1 MIPGGFIVLRTIRDQ
16 LLNSVM
22 LEVVYFEGGGG
33 GGGLKDSKFEDRLL
47 SAHMCSCGN
56 RGVLKLG

>member
-1 MIPGGFIVLRTIRDQ
+1 MIPGGFIALRTMRD

-33 GGGLKDSKFEDRLL
+33 VKRL
-47 SAHMCSCGN
+47 
-56 RGVLKLG
+56 

>member
-33 GGGLKDSKFEDRLL
+33 AG
-47 SAHMCSCGN
+47 
-56 RGVLKLG
+56 

>member
-1 MIPGGFIVLRTIRDQ
+1 VLRTIRDQ

-22 LEVVYFEGGGG
+22 LEVVYFEGGGGG